1 MYDVELDVYQ
11 GPMDLLLDLI
21 KKNELDIYDIPIA
34 FLTTEFIREMNSRDL
49 DMNTLSSFLLM
60 ASTLLQ
66 IKSKLLLPKKE
77 SQSEDEE
84 EEEDPR
90 DALVRRLLEYQIYK
104 EVAQDFKGREEE
116 GQKLLTR
123 LPQEIISKE
132 EAYLLQ
138 DLETQDLVTC
148 FAQILI
154 KYQDRTNEELRPI
167 YAERFKVS
175 DCIEKIRFCLV
186 DQKKVSFDSLLSDQ
200 PCREEIIT
208 NFLAILEL
216 AKAGGCH
223 LSYRPQARELFI
235 ERREE

>member
-77 SQSEDEE
+77 AQSEEE

-116 GQKLLTR
+116 GRKLLTR

-148 FAQILI
+148 FAQILV

-186 DQKKVSFDSLLSDQ
+186 DQKRVSFDKLLSDQ

-216 AKAGGCH
+216 AKAGGCR
-223 LSYRPQARELFI
+223 LAYRPQARELFI

>member
-34 FLTTEFIREMNSRDL
+34 FLTTEFIKEMNARPM

-77 SQSEDEE
+77 REDESQE
-84 EEEDPR
+84 EEVDPR
-90 DALVRRLLEYQIYK
+90 DALVRRLLEYQVYK
-104 EVAQDFKGREEE
+104 EVAVDFKAREEE
-116 GQKLLTR
+116 GLKLITR

-138 DLETQDLVTC
+138 DVESKDLYSC
-148 FAQILI
+148 FTEILL
-154 KYQDRTNEELRPI
+154 KYEERTNEELRPI
-167 YAERFKVS
+167 YAEKYKVS
-175 DCIEKIRFCLV
+175 DCIENLRYHLV
-186 DQKKVSFDSLLSDQ
+186 DKSQVAFADLLSDQ

-208 NFLAILEL
+208 NFLAVLEL
-216 AKAGGCH
+216 VKAGGCH
-223 LSYRPQARELFI
+223 LVYDPKKVELFI
-235 ERREE
+235 ERRED

>member
-77 SQSEDEE
+77 AQSEEE

-116 GQKLLTR
+116 GRKLLTR

-138 DLETQDLVTC
+138 DLET
-148 FAQILI
+148 
-154 KYQDRTNEELRPI
+154 RTW
-167 YAERFKVS
+167 
-175 DCIEKIRFCLV
+175 
-186 DQKKVSFDSLLSDQ
+186 
-200 PCREEIIT
+200 
-208 NFLAILEL
+208 
-216 AKAGGCH
+216 
-223 LSYRPQARELFI
+223 
-235 ERREE
+235 

>member
-1 MYDVELDVYQ
+1 MYDVELEVYQ

-186 DQKKVSFDSLLSDQ
+186 DQKRVSFDKLLSDQ

-216 AKAGGCH
+216 AKAGGCR
-223 LSYRPQARELFI
+223 LAYRPQARELFI